1 MIKLINPRGR
11 VVEVDN
17 REVDLK
23 KLYAQGFA
31 PAPDGVEVGKQYNPV
46 FDRGEKG
53 AKEQRELGLDTR
65 ASISSRSNGDVLG
78 VKWL

>member
-11 VVEVDN
+11 VIEIN
-17 REVDLK
+17 EREADVK
-23 KLYAQGFA
+23 KLYNQGFA
-31 PAPDGVEVGKQYNPV
+31 PAPAGAEVGKQYNPV

-53 AKEQRELGLDTR
+53 AREQRDLANTSQV
-65 ASISSRSNGDVLG
+65 SISSQATGDVLR

>member
-1 MIKLINPRGR
+1 VLKLINPRGR
-11 VVEVDN
+11 VVEIDE
-17 REVDLK
+17 REVDIK

-31 PAPDGVEVGKQYNPV
+31 PAPAGVEVGKQYNPV

-53 AKEQRELGLDTR
+53 AKEQRDMAIDTR
-65 ASISSRSNGDVLG
+65 TTIVSRANGDVLG